1 MHLDPFP
8 CTVQNQSESVVSIQR
23 DWAETCLGIMDLVR
37 GNRGG
42 DVEDT
47 LAPGD
52 RGRQGV
58 AIEHVGSEQEQ
69 PLRGPVQQLQV
80 GVLGIT

>member
-1 MHLDPFP
+1 
-8 CTVQNQSESVVSIQR
+8 
-23 DWAETCLGIMDLVR
+23 
-37 GNRGG
+37 
-42 DVEDT
+42 VEDP

-58 AIEHVGSEQEQ
+58 AIEHVGLKQEQ
-69 PLRGPVQQLQV
+69 ALRGPVQPPEV